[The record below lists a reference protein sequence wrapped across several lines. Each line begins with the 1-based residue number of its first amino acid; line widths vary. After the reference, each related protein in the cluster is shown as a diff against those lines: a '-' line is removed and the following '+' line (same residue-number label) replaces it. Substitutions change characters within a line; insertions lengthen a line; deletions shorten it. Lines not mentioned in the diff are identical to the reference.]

1 MRSAVLLSFLAAC
14 SVGEVPGNG
23 AVSDSGTADGSGSG
37 SDCIDRKTPAT
48 AHGHSGVPTDTRGGQ
63 GCIMSGCHLT
73 GMTGLDAPEFQF
85 AGTLYKTGGTAPN
98 PGATIR
104 IKSGTMEAKAVAD
117 SAGNFYVEVG
127 VLPAMPFPANT
138 FATACPTTTPMTT
151 ALTTGGGNCNAGVGC
166 HTSSM
171 PITLADQ

>member
-1 MRSAVLLSFLAAC
+1 MACRVHVMRSAVLISFLVAC

-48 AHGHSGVPTDTRGGQ
+48 AHDHGGTPGASNAGI
-63 GCIMSGCHLT
+63 GCVTPNCHAAGST
-73 GMTGLDAPEFQF
+73 GPGAPEFQF
-85 AGTLYKTGGTAPN
+85 AGTLYKTGGTMPN

-104 IKSGTMEAKAVAD
+104 VKSGTMEAKAVAD

-127 VLPAMPFPANT
+127 ILPDMPFPANT
-138 FATACPTTTPMTT
+138 FATACPTTTPMST
-151 ALTTGGGNCNAGVGC
+151 ALGTGDGNCNKDG
-166 HTSSM
+166 
-171 PITLADQ
+171 

>member
-1 MRSAVLLSFLAAC
+1 MRSALLLSLLTAC
-14 SVGEVPGNG
+14 SVGAVPGNG
-23 AVSDSGTADGSGSG
+23 EVADAGTADGSGSG

-48 AHGHSGVPTDTRGGQ
+48 AHDHGGGDTRAGL
-63 GCIMSGCHLT
+63 GCIASACHLA
-73 GMTGLDAPEFQF
+73 GMTGTDAPEFQF
-85 AGTLYKTGGTAPN
+85 AGTLYKTGGTMPN

-104 IKSGTMEAKAVAD
+104 IKSGAMEAKAVAD

-171 PITLADQ
+171 PITLASP